1 MNAALTVVNVVV
13 VLKLLDDMVDDPQL
27 MSKPGN
33 SLKMELAGGGGG
45 SKSLSGLFLEA
56 GVKFGALEE
65 LVELK
70 LKLPIWPVMS
80 ML

>member
-1 MNAALTVVNVVV
+1 
-13 VLKLLDDMVDDPQL
+13 
-27 MSKPGN
+27 
-33 SLKMELAGGGGG
+33 MELAGGGGG